1 MRAMRWNGISIGAAF
16 VLLWAASARGEPPAP
31 ASPPAEPAQ
40 QAAPPGSA
48 SAVPAL
54 APPPP
59 PPANPEAASPE
70 VANPEAVNP
79 AAEPSEPAAAESIPV
94 PRAPSGYAA
103 VAPRKDDWIA
113 GVDLGLGPIPG
124 LSAEL
129 VRVSVGGRFGY
140 RLNAGHLFVVPEGVL
155 GFVEV
160 VEKQQANWFHSE
172 QAWFGAGLRGGVG
185 VWRLEVSLYSHA
197 YGWFAGGADYAV
209 DGGGALDFRLSPT
222 ASLGAHASVIYAHDE
237 GNGAVTYGVLGLHAD
252 FMR

>member
-1 MRAMRWNGISIGAAF
+1 MGSRTRGAGSIVRAMRWNGISIGAAF

-31 ASPPAEPAQ
+31 
-40 QAAPPGSA
+40 
-48 SAVPAL
+48 
-54 APPPP
+54 PPPP
-59 PPANPEAASPE
+59 PPLANPEAA
-70 VANPEAVNP
+70 NPEAGEP
-79 AAEPSEPAAAESIPV
+79 AVAEPIPV
-94 PRAPSGYAA
+94 PRPASGYAA

-124 LSAEL
+124 VGGDL

-172 QAWFGAGLRGGVG
+172 QVWFGAGLRAGVG

-197 YGWFAGGADYAV
+197 YGWFAGGVDYAV
-209 DGGGALDFRLSPT
+209 DGGGALDLRLSPKV
-222 ASLGAHASVIYAHDE
+222 SLGAHATVIYAHDE
-237 GNGAVTYGVLGLHAD
+237 GNGSVTYGVLGLHAD